1 MIPTP
6 QNLKITLLTDP
17 KESKNRKRSSKI
29 SGYARFSGIAFQMVA
44 IIGLGTYG
52 GYKLD
57 EAYPN
62 DYSAYTL
69 ICSLSSVAIALY
81 IMIKQA
87 TIFSKK
93 KDD

>member
-1 MIPTP
+1 M
-6 QNLKITLLTDP
+6 TDP
-17 KESKNRKRSSKI
+17 KESKNPKRSSRI
-29 SGYARFSGIAFQMVA
+29 RSYARFSGIAIQMIV

-81 IMIKQA
+81 LMIKQA
-87 TIFSKK
+87 TNFSKK